1 MSRVNLSL
9 SSKRKTQC
17 ENAIFP
23 ADYYDI
29 PGLQGYEDLDAVRSC
44 ALSSLRQYENNA
56 VNIYVNGGLAIE
68 TLTAIQV
75 ARMLNIDL
83 NLFQWNRRTGEY
95 LEQKVL
101 WKPGVGMH
109 KDEES
114 EDFSLCDKR
123 HYGMKGKFLYPDILQ
138 DQLFDFDWQMEH
150 VKKILMQ
157 YQCGAIRL
165 YLSGFTPAYVSV
177 LNAAYEFKIAVVAMH
192 YNCDTE
198 NYFPQDMENC
208 KRGIYDRAN

>member
-29 PGLQGYEDLDAVRSC
+29 PGLQGYEDLEAVRSC
-44 ALSSLRQYENNA
+44 ALYSLRPYEHEA
-56 VNIYVNGGLAIE
+56 VNIYVNAGLAIE
-68 TLTAIQV
+68 TLTAIQ
-75 ARMLNIDL
+75 AAGMLNIDL
-83 NLFQWNRRTGEY
+83 ILFQWNRKTGNY
-95 LEQKVL
+95 MEQKVL
-101 WKPGVGMH
+101 WKPGVG
-109 KDEES
+109 KSKNEET

-123 HYGMKGKFLYPDILQ
+123 HYGMKGTFLFPDILQ

-150 VKKILMQ
+150 VRRILVK
-157 YQCGAIRL
+157 YQGRAIRL

-177 LNAAYEFKIAVVAMH
+177 LNVAYEFKIAVTAMH

-208 KRGIYDRAN
+208 IKVNI